1 MDSLI
6 LAVLKVIF
14 KDTQDLMKSK
24 NKKDIKNKLKNK
36 KKKYIKIIIV
46 LVIGYLLLNVILK

>member
-14 KDTQDLMKSK
+14 KDMQDLMKSK